1 MLELLA
7 SGVTALRA
15 PSHEAARITFGP
27 CLPERLTGCHVF
39 RSYLADW
46 LFRDLQFLANL
57 GWFQV
62 FEAFLPSSLIF
73 PVYRAGQD
81 SSGALP
87 IAFRSCHG
95 GHELGADVAFLVHE
109 VETSHH
115 VGTR

>member
-7 SGVTALRA
+7 SGATALRA

-46 LFRDLQFLANL
+46 SFRDLQFLANL

-87 IAFRSCHG
+87 IAFRSRHG